1 MAVVAIIVISG
12 LVAGPAAHAESHL
25 PRGISVP
32 QGAENSRRAK
42 AKGMFQVGL
51 SPGGAGGRAAA
62 RTEPL
67 PC

>member
-1 MAVVAIIVISG
+1 MAIIVISG
-12 LVAGPAAHAESHL
+12 LVAGPAAHAEPHL
-25 PRGISVP
+25 PTGISVP
-32 QGAENSRRAK
+32 QGAENSRRARAE